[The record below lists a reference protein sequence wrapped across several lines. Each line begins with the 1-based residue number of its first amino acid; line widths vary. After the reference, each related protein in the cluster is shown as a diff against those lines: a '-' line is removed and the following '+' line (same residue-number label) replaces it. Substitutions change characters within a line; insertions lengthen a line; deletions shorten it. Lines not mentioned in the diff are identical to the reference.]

1 MHLKNLYVSLKAF
14 KVGLL
19 PSGEVLT
26 QKEATAPDGTL
37 VISGNSRKAG
47 TVTMQISKVVGNHLV
62 PISTLAKEF
71 QVELLEL
78 VKKAIQQ
85 ARLSSV
91 FLYEIAFQRSALR
104 SSLAAEH
111 RLQTLPHEVEARH
124 RKVNDHSMY
133 QLGTRVMVVA

>member
-1 MHLKNLYVSLKAF
+1 MHLKNLYVSHKAF
-14 KVGLL
+14 KVGRL

-26 QKEATAPDGTL
+26 QKEASAPDGTL

-47 TVTMQISKVVGNHLV
+47 VVTMQISKVVGNHLV
-62 PISTLAKEF
+62 PIATFAKEF

-78 VKKAIQQ
+78 VKTVIHQ
-85 ARLSSV
+85 ARLSAV

-104 SSLAAEH
+104 SLLAAEH

-124 RKVNDHSMY
+124 RKVNANCMY
-133 QLGTRVMVVA
+133 QLGSRAMVVA